1 MHSSWSLLSLA
12 VSVTSAA
19 PSLLRRAPTGAPV
32 VNLKNGSY
40 YGVHNSQYNQDF
52 FLGIP
57 FAQPPVDELRFAN
70 PESVNST
77 WTGALPA
84 TNYAFVGS
92 YTLECVGYG
101 GDQIGYQQSEDCLY
115 LNVVR
120 PSGYEN
126 VSLPMLVW
134 IHGGGFYMGGAVDR
148 RYNQTFLVENSVKI
162 GKPIMAASVAY
173 RLGPFGFLNGD
184 EVAGAGQ
191 TNIGLKD
198 QRKALQWLQEN
209 AAAFGADTSKITI
222 QGESAGAASVGFQLT
237 AFNGRDD
244 KLFRG
249 AIMQSGNAIAYNALN
264 SSAEYQPKFSALSK
278 AAGCGNSTS
287 TLDCLRA
294 LPFTVLNNIL
304 NTTDFSGG
312 WNPALDGDFIARYG
326 SEQLA
331 DGHFVKV
338 PIIEGANSDEGVSF
352 SPLGINSTA
361 DIEKKLNTTS
371 STQWALNPDLVE
383 DLLRVYTSGQP
394 DYLIP
399 STEELGQ
406 NVTSLGPQFGPSYR
420 ASAAYFGDE
429 VFIANRRKTCEVW
442 AAHNV
447 SAYSYRFNA
456 IPTGS
461 SYVAHFQEV
470 AFVFNNLNGLGYA
483 INPFANKSSAFT
495 ELSDFM
501 SKSWVTFVHDLNP
514 NGYAGKNSS
523 LPNWPVYSVDAPQN
537 MVFDANVTSHAEP
550 DTWRAEGIK
559 LINDNMVQ
567 YHR

>member
-12 VSVTSAA
+12 ISAASAA
-19 PSLLRRAPTGAPV
+19 PSLSRRAAPAGAPV

-84 TNYAFVGS
+84 TNYAF
-92 YTLECVGYG
+92 ECVGYG

-120 PSGYEN
+120 PAGYEN

-209 AAAFGADTSKITI
+209 GAAFGADTSKITI
-222 QGESAGAASVGFQLT
+222 HGESAGAASVGFQLT

-249 AIMQSGNAIAYNALN
+249 AIMESGNPISYGALN
-264 SSAEYQPKFSALSK
+264 TSGEYQPKFAALGQ

-294 LPFTVLNNIL
+294 LPFTVLNNVL
-304 NTTDFSGG
+304 NTTQFNSG

-331 DGHFVKV
+331 DGAFVHV
-338 PIIEGANSDEGVSF
+338 PIIDGANSDEGVSF
-352 SPLGINSTA
+352 SPYGINSTA
-361 DIEKKLNTTS
+361 DLEKYLNTTS
-371 STQWALNPDLVE
+371 STQWALSPDVVE
-383 DLLRVYTSGQP
+383 GLLRVYTSGQP

-399 STEELGQ
+399 STQELGQ
-406 NVTSLGPQFGPSYR
+406 NVTSLGPAFGPYYR

-429 VFIANRRKTCEVW
+429 VFIANRRKTCEIW
-442 AAHNV
+442 AANNV

-483 INPFANKSSAFT
+483 VDPFANKSSAFT

-537 MVFDANVTSHAEP
+537 MVFDANVTSYAEP

-559 LINDNMVQ
+559 LISDNNVQ

>member
-1 MHSSWSLLSLA
+1 LP
-12 VSVTSAA
+12 TA
-19 PSLLRRAPTGAPV
+19 PLTAQREF
-32 VNLKNGSY
+32 KHDY
-40 YGVHNSQYNQDF
+40 DSQ
-52 FLGIP
+52 
-57 FAQPPVDELRFAN
+57 R
-70 PESVNST
+70 S
-77 WTGALPA
+77 
-84 TNYAFVGS
+84 
-92 YTLECVGYG
+92 
-101 GDQIGYQQSEDCLY
+101 
-115 LNVVR
+115 
-120 PSGYEN
+120 
-126 VSLPMLVW
+126 
-134 IHGGGFYMGGAVDR
+134 
-148 RYNQTFLVENSVKI
+148 
-162 GKPIMAASVAY
+162 
-173 RLGPFGFLNGD
+173 
-184 EVAGAGQ
+184 
-191 TNIGLKD
+191 
-198 QRKALQWLQEN
+198 
-209 AAAFGADTSKITI
+209 
-222 QGESAGAASVGFQLT
+222 QLT
-237 AFNGRDD
+237 S
-244 KLFRG
+244 
-249 AIMQSGNAIAYNALN
+249 IS
-264 SSAEYQPKFSALSK
+264 EYQPKFAALSK

-331 DGHFVKV
+331 EGDFVHV
-338 PIIEGANSDEGVSF
+338 PIIDGANSDEGVSF

-361 DIEKKLNTTS
+361 DIEKYLNTTS
-371 STQWALNPDLVE
+371 STQWALSPDVVE

-399 STEELGQ
+399 STQELGQ
-406 NVTSLGPQFGPSYR
+406 NVTSLGPIFGPEYR

-442 AAHNV
+442 AANNV

-483 INPFANKSSAFT
+483 VDPFANKSSAFT

-537 MVFDANVTSHAEP
+537 MVFDANVTSYAEP

-559 LINDNMVQ
+559 LISDNNVQ

>member
-12 VSVTSAA
+12 VSATSAA
-19 PSLLRRAPTGAPV
+19 PSLSRRAPAGAPAGAPV

-70 PESVNST
+70 PESVNTT

-84 TNYAFVGS
+84 TNYAF
-92 YTLECVGYG
+92 ECIGYG
-101 GDQIGYQQSEDCLY
+101 GDQVGYQQTEDCLY
-115 LNVVR
+115 LNVIR

-126 VSLPMLVW
+126 VSLPLMVW

-148 RYNQTFLVENSVKI
+148 RYNQSFLVENSVKI
-162 GKPIMAASVAY
+162 GKPIMAASIAY

-198 QRKALQWLQEN
+198 QRKALQWIQEN
-209 AAAFGADTSKITI
+209 GAAFGADTSKVTI
-222 QGESAGAASVGFQLT
+222 HGESAGAASVGFQLT

-249 AIMQSGNAIAYNALN
+249 AIMESGNPIAYGALN
-264 SSAEYQPKFSALSK
+264 SSAEYQPKFAALSN

-331 DGHFVKV
+331 DGDFVHV
-338 PIIEGANSDEGVSF
+338 PIIDGANSDEGVSF

-361 DIEKKLNTTS
+361 DIEKYLNTTS
-371 STQWALNPDLVE
+371 STQWALSPDVVE

-399 STEELGQ
+399 STQELGQ
-406 NVTSLGPQFGPSYR
+406 NVSSLGPIFGPEYR

-442 AAHNV
+442 AANNV

-456 IPTGS
+456 IPAGS

-470 AFVFNNLNGLGYA
+470 AFVFNNLNGIGYA
-483 INPFANKSSAFT
+483 VDPFANKSSAFT

-537 MVFDANVTSHAEP
+537 MVFDANVTSYAEP
-550 DTWRAEGIK
+550 DTWRAEGMK
-559 LINDNMVQ
+559 LISDNNVQ

>member
-12 VSVTSAA
+12 VSAVSAA
-19 PSLLRRAPTGAPV
+19 PSLLRRAPANAPT

-57 FAQPPVDELRFAN
+57 FAQPPLEQLRFAN
-70 PESVNST
+70 PETLNSS
-77 WTGALPA
+77 WAGALPA
-84 TNYAFVGS
+84 TNYAF
-92 YTLECVGYG
+92 ECVGYG

-126 VSLPMLVW
+126 ASLPMVVW

-148 RYNQTFLVENSVKI
+148 RYNLTFLVENSVKI

-184 EVAGAGQ
+184 EIAGAGQ

-209 AAAFGADTSKITI
+209 GAAFGADTSKVTI
-222 QGESAGAASVGFQLT
+222 MGESAGAASVGFHLT

-244 KLFRG
+244 KLFRA
-249 AIMQSGNAIAYNALN
+249 AIMESGNAISYNALN
-264 SSAEYQPKFSALSK
+264 GSDTYQPKYSALTQ
-278 AAGCGNSTS
+278 AAGCGNTTN

-331 DGHFVKV
+331 DGSFVHV
-338 PIIEGANSDEGVSF
+338 PIINGANSDEGVSF

-361 DIEKKLNTTS
+361 DLEMYLNTTS
-371 STQWALNPDLVE
+371 SEQYALTPDLVQE
-383 DLLRVYTSGQP
+383 LLDVYTSGQP

-406 NVTSLGPQFGPSYR
+406 NVTTLGPQFGPYYR

-429 VFIANRRKTCEVW
+429 VFIANRRKTCETW
-442 AAHNV
+442 AANNV

-461 SYVAHFQEV
+461 EFVAHFQEV

-483 INPFANKSSAFT
+483 IDPFANKSSAFT
-495 ELSDFM
+495 DLSDFM
-501 SKSWVTFVHDLNP
+501 SKSWVTFVHDLTP
-514 NGYAGKNSS
+514 NGFAGKNSS
-523 LPNWPVYSVDAPQN
+523 LPAWPVYSVEAPQN
-537 MVFDANVTSHAEP
+537 MVFDANVTSHTEP

-559 LINDNMVQ
+559 LITDNNIQ

>member
-1 MHSSWSLLSLA
+1 MHPSWSLLPLVA
-12 VSVTSAA
+12 SVASAA
-19 PSLLRRAPTGAPV
+19 PSLLRRAPAGAPV

-52 FLGIP
+52 FLGVP
-57 FAQPPVDELRFAN
+57 FAQPPIEQLRFAN
-70 PESVNST
+70 PETLNLS

-84 TNYAFVGS
+84 TNYAF
-92 YTLECVGYG
+92 ECIGYG

-126 VSLPMLVW
+126 QSLPMLVW

-148 RYNQTFLVENSVKI
+148 RYNLTFLVENSVKI
-162 GKPIMAASVAY
+162 GKPIMAASIAY

-198 QRKALQWLQEN
+198 QRLALHWLQEN
-209 AAAFGADTSKITI
+209 GAAFGADPKKVTI
-222 QGESAGAASVGFQLT
+222 MGESAGAASVGFQLT

-249 AIMQSGNAIAYNALN
+249 AIMESGNPIAYGALN
-264 SSAEYQPKFSALSK
+264 TSAEYQPKYAALTK
-278 AAGCGNSTS
+278 AAGCGNATS

-294 LPFTVLNNIL
+294 LPLFVLNNIL
-304 NTTDFSGG
+304 NTTEFNSR

-331 DGHFVKV
+331 EGAFVHV
-338 PIIEGANSDEGVSF
+338 PIIDGANSDEGVSF
-352 SPLGINSTA
+352 SPNGINSTA
-361 DIEKKLNTTS
+361 DLEVYLNTTS
-371 STQWALNPDLVE
+371 NTQWGLTPDLVD
-383 DLLRVYTSGQP
+383 DLLRVYTSGAQ

-406 NVTSLGPQFGPSYR
+406 NVTSLGPAYGPYYR

-429 VFIANRRKTCEVW
+429 VFIANRRKTCETW
-442 AAHNV
+442 AANNI

-461 SYVAHFQEV
+461 DYVAHFQEV
-470 AFVFNNLNGLGYA
+470 AFVFNNLQGLGYA
-483 INPFANKSSAFT
+483 IPPFANKSSAFT

-501 SKSWVTFVHDLNP
+501 SKSWVTFVHDLDP
-514 NGYAGKNSS
+514 NGFHKGVNSS
-523 LPNWPVYSVDAPQN
+523 LPAWPVYSVDEPQN
-537 MVFDANVTSHAEP
+537 MVFDANVTSHPEP

-559 LINDNMVQ
+559 LISDNNVQ